1 MPLGIAA
8 GQWAWTSFAN
18 SIGVVPSPVVP
29 GLSLLAGVALLLLA
43 GNLLTAFPALLAAR
57 IAPAAVL
64 RTE

>member
-1 MPLGIAA
+1 
-8 GQWAWTSFAN
+8 
-18 SIGVVPSPVVP
+18 VP